1 VRDIGGNPISLI
13 YMLAV
18 LALLASRGRL
28 EKVLLRQARHGQA
41 RDSFKP
47 TSVAALVTIALS
59 SAWPLLIAF
68 VGWRLTHAQQS
79 VLAVAIGHGL
89 VAAGCMLWPV
99 MFLRRASMKG
109 GLGEAH
115 FAWPVESMQALH
127 SGVGRFAVILA
138 PLVLA
143 AAIMQAQ
150 PSRAY
155 ADSLGR
161 LLTMLSLLVFSGAM
175 ASLLQPTGKTLG
187 PALAR
192 HPHGWLW
199 RTRHTWYAVACIVP
213 VVLAIAAGMGYH
225 YTTLHLS
232 YRILLTLLLIVG
244 LVFVHGMLM
253 RWFQIARARLA
264 ARAASMASQK
274 VEIGGAAEDQPEIQP
289 EAQPPIDLNA
299 VSKQTGQIMKYL
311 LGGMLLIGMWLIWA
325 DILPALIMLKQVQLW
340 TAVTAVTLVDLGLAI
355 IMLVLTVAAA
365 RNIPGLLELA
375 VLSRLHYLD
384 MGAKHAAATL
394 ARYVIVAL
402 GLTITFQ
409 VLGLQWDHVQWLV
422 AAMTVGLA
430 FGLQEIFANFVSG
443 LIILVERPIRVGDVV
458 TVGTVSGT
466 VSRIRIRAT
475 TIVDW
480 DRKELIVPNKT
491 FITDKLVNWTLSDT
505 VLRVVIPVGIAY
517 GSDTEKAKALLLK
530 AAEDHE
536 LVLDDPAPSALFM
549 SFGSSSL
556 DFELRAFVGKIG
568 DLLPVRHELHMA
580 IDEAFKANGIEI
592 AFPQQDVHLRT
603 IAQNVPENELL
614 KK

>member
-1 VRDIGGNPISLI
+1 
-13 YMLAV
+13 
-18 LALLASRGRL
+18 
-28 EKVLLRQARHGQA
+28 
-41 RDSFKP
+41 
-47 TSVAALVTIALS
+47 
-59 SAWPLLIAF
+59 
-68 VGWRLTHAQQS
+68 
-79 VLAVAIGHGL
+79 
-89 VAAGCMLWPV
+89 
-99 MFLRRASMKG
+99 
-109 GLGEAH
+109 
-115 FAWPVESMQALH
+115 
-127 SGVGRFAVILA
+127 
-138 PLVLA
+138 
-143 AAIMQAQ
+143 
-150 PSRAY
+150 
-155 ADSLGR
+155 
-161 LLTMLSLLVFSGAM
+161 
-175 ASLLQPTGKTLG
+175 
-187 PALAR
+187 
-192 HPHGWLW
+192 
-199 RTRHTWYAVACIVP
+199 
-213 VVLAIAAGMGYH
+213 
-225 YTTLHLS
+225 
-232 YRILLTLLLIVG
+232 
-244 LVFVHGMLM
+244 M

>member
-89 VAAGCMLWPV
+89 VAVGCMLWPV

-244 LVFVHGMLM
+244 LCSCT
-253 RWFQIARARLA
+253 AC
-264 ARAASMASQK
+264 SC
-274 VEIGGAAEDQPEIQP
+274 GGSRSPA
-289 EAQPPIDLNA
+289 
-299 VSKQTGQIMKYL
+299 
-311 LGGMLLIGMWLIWA
+311 
-325 DILPALIMLKQVQLW
+325 PALRQGRRAWRVKRLKSE
-340 TAVTAVTLVDLGLAI
+340 APPRI
-355 IMLVLTVAAA
+355 S
-365 RNIPGLLELA
+365 PKYSPKP
-375 VLSRLHYLD
+375 SRQSISTRS
-384 MGAKHAAATL
+384 A
-394 ARYVIVAL
+394 
-402 GLTITFQ
+402 
-409 VLGLQWDHVQWLV
+409 
-422 AAMTVGLA
+422 
-430 FGLQEIFANFVSG
+430 
-443 LIILVERPIRVGDVV
+443 
-458 TVGTVSGT
+458 
-466 VSRIRIRAT
+466 SRRGR
-475 TIVDW
+475 
-480 DRKELIVPNKT
+480 
-491 FITDKLVNWTLSDT
+491 S
-505 VLRVVIPVGIAY
+505 
-517 GSDTEKAKALLLK
+517 
-530 AAEDHE
+530 
-536 LVLDDPAPSALFM
+536 
-549 SFGSSSL
+549 
-556 DFELRAFVGKIG
+556 
-568 DLLPVRHELHMA
+568 
-580 IDEAFKANGIEI
+580 
-592 AFPQQDVHLRT
+592 
-603 IAQNVPENELL
+603 
-614 KK
+614 

>member
-1 VRDIGGNPISLI
+1 
-13 YMLAV
+13 
-18 LALLASRGRL
+18 
-28 EKVLLRQARHGQA
+28 
-41 RDSFKP
+41 
-47 TSVAALVTIALS
+47 
-59 SAWPLLIAF
+59 
-68 VGWRLTHAQQS
+68 
-79 VLAVAIGHGL
+79 
-89 VAAGCMLWPV
+89 
-99 MFLRRASMKG
+99 
-109 GLGEAH
+109 
-115 FAWPVESMQALH
+115 
-127 SGVGRFAVILA
+127 
-138 PLVLA
+138 
-143 AAIMQAQ
+143 
-150 PSRAY
+150 
-155 ADSLGR
+155 
-161 LLTMLSLLVFSGAM
+161 
-175 ASLLQPTGKTLG
+175 
-187 PALAR
+187 
-192 HPHGWLW
+192 
-199 RTRHTWYAVACIVP
+199 
-213 VVLAIAAGMGYH
+213 
-225 YTTLHLS
+225 
-232 YRILLTLLLIVG
+232 
-244 LVFVHGMLM
+244 
-253 RWFQIARARLA
+253 
-264 ARAASMASQK
+264 
-274 VEIGGAAEDQPEIQP
+274 
-289 EAQPPIDLNA
+289 
-299 VSKQTGQIMKYL
+299 
-311 LGGMLLIGMWLIWA
+311 
-325 DILPALIMLKQVQLW
+325 
-340 TAVTAVTLVDLGLAI
+340 
-355 IMLVLTVAAA
+355 
-365 RNIPGLLELA
+365 
-375 VLSRLHYLD
+375 
-384 MGAKHAAATL
+384 
-394 ARYVIVAL
+394 
-402 GLTITFQ
+402 